1 MQSLNFLLQICDC
14 DLIRQSLF
22 ILVKLVLLLQMIY
35 LASQLVDIVIL
46 SCDRLL
52 SFFLD
57 LECECLQIFELLDR
71 YEVILIHKCGLVL
84 LLLVV
89 VVV

>member
-1 MQSLNFLLQICDC
+1 M
-14 DLIRQSLF
+14 F
-22 ILVKLVLLLQMIY
+22 ILVKLVLLLQMVY

-46 SCDRLL
+46 SCNRLL

-71 YEVILIHKCGLVL
+71 YEVVLVDKCRLVL

-89 VVV
+89 GVV